1 MLIESVKNEDYK
13 TRDMEEIINVMKFF
27 DDILAKK
34 GKMTT
39 KEFTNSRKSLRAKF
53 QEEMDKLA
61 TEYAVRNSKFHVGDN
76 VKVRDVLVVNAPCT
90 IQRVVGRYNVMME
103 KGTPEIVY
111 SVKFKHY
118 DEIFE
123 VTEDK
128 IID

>member
-1 MLIESVKNEDYK
+1 
-13 TRDMEEIINVMKFF
+13 MKFF
-27 DDILAKK
+27 DEILTKK
-34 GKMTT
+34 GKMSG
-39 KEFTNSRKSLRAKF
+39 KEFKDRREALRVKF
-53 QEEMDKLA
+53 QEEMDKIA

-76 VKVRDVLVVNAPCT
+76 VKVRDVLIVNAPCT

-103 KGTPEIVY
+103 KGTPVIVY

-118 DEIFE
+118 DELFD